1 MNDTSN
7 RTTLTAGLFVLG
19 GLILL
24 GTLIF
29 QYGTLHHRLRKPYQ
43 LYANFLDAQNLIKGS
58 RCAGRARPSARSPR
72 LRNSWRDSKA

>member
-29 QYGTLHHRLRKPYQ
+29 QYGTLHHRLRKP
-43 LYANFLDAQNLIKGS
+43 
-58 RCAGRARPSARSPR
+58 
-72 LRNSWRDSKA
+72 

>member
-58 RCAGRARPSARSPR
+58 PVKRAGATIGQVVTSPK
-72 LRNSWRDSKA
+72 LVEGL